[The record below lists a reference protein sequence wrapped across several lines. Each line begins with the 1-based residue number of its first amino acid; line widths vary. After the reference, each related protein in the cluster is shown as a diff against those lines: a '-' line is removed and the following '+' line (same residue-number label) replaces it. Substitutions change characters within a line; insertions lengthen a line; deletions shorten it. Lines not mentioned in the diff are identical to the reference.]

1 MMSLGQAFHIL
12 AALIWVGGMF
22 FAHLV
27 LRPSAGPLEA
37 PIRLALWARVLGRF
51 FTWVWVSIAVL
62 LGSGIAMVM
71 IGFGGF
77 ASLPHYINVMMGVGI
92 LMMMLFA
99 HVYFAPWKRFRRAV
113 AAADWSE
120 AERRI
125 KQIRILVMVNLTL
138 GLVTVVVGASGRY
151 FG

>member
-1 MMSLGQAFHIL
+1 MILGLAFHIL
-12 AALIWVGGMF
+12 AAVIWVGGMF
-22 FAHLV
+22 SAHLV
-27 LRPSAGPLEA
+27 LRPSAGPLDTA
-37 PIRLALWARVLGRF
+37 TRLALWGRVLGRF
-51 FTWVWVSIAVL
+51 FIWVWVSIVAL
-62 LGSGIAMVM
+62 LVSGFAMVM

-77 ASLPHYINVMMGVGI
+77 ATLAHYINVMMAVGI

-113 AAADWSE
+113 AAADWAM
-120 AERRI
+120 AERNI
-125 KQIRILVMVNLTL
+125 KQIRILVMVNLLL